1 MSRFVR
7 TVRSVVIAALSAG
20 GCIRAYGQSAPLM
33 GLGGPAPA
41 QQGGADQAQITGDGR
56 AEATLTMDVRKY
68 DFAGTR
74 AANRMYFPSSAVLS
88 STKPDGITKEPAYN
102 GTPKYATIPLGDGTP
117 DQFVIAIDE
126 ASGHEPK
133 IYLDLKGDG
142 DLTNGGAG
150 NWQTRIDSKTGGLPE
165 YEGTWTFSPGWKTP
179 AGGNTVGQYALNFYW
194 QPGRTQLNY
203 YNASARV
210 GTIALGGK
218 NYDVTL
224 LENDADGVF
233 NKLYDHSKPIVVG
246 DRPSRAVYLYL
257 DGDYYDIRGT
267 FPFAGMNYLA
277 TVTDDGSHL
286 TLAPTFRV
294 IQVPRPNMQVAAGV
308 GVGAMAPDFQAVQWN
323 PGQTKVDPSNRI
335 RLSDY
340 RGKVVVLDMWA
351 TWCGPCMKSIPHLS
365 KVAQAVAGQ
374 DVAVIALNSYDD
386 QVPFEYFANGKGKEY
401 KFILASDPAWRDD
414 DNTIAKKLYG
424 VSAIPA
430 TFVID
435 KNGKIV
441 DTISG
446 YSEGDTK
453 IEQDLKGLGVNIN

>member
-7 TVRSVVIAALSAG
+7 TVQSVVVAACSV
-20 GCIRAYGQSAPLM
+20 GCCISAYGQSAPLL
-33 GLGGPAPA
+33 GLGGTPPA
-41 QQGGADQAQITGDGR
+41 QQGGGDQPQITGDRR

-88 STKPDGITKEPAYN
+88 TTKPDGITKEPAYN
-102 GTPKYATIPLGDGTP
+102 GTPEYATISLGDGTP
-117 DQFVIAIDE
+117 NRFVIAVDE
-126 ASGHEPK
+126 APGHEPK
-133 IYLDLKGDG
+133 IYLDLNGDG
-142 DLTNGGAG
+142 DLTNDGTGD
-150 NWQTRIDSKTGGLPE
+150 WQKRIDSKTGGLPE
-165 YEGTWTFSPGWKTP
+165 YEGTWTFSPGWKTA
-179 AGGNTVGQYALNFYW
+179 AGGNEVGQYALNFYW

-210 GTIALGGK
+210 GKITLGGK
-218 NYDVTL
+218 DYDVTL
-224 LENDADGVF
+224 LENDADGNF
-233 NKLYDHSKPIVVG
+233 NKLYDHTKPIVAG
-246 DRPSRAVYLYL
+246 DHPSKPVWLYL

-294 IQVPRPNMQVAAGV
+294 IEVPRPNMQAAAAV
-308 GVGAMAPDFQAVQWN
+308 GAGAMAPDFQAIAWN
-323 PGQTKVDPSNRI
+323 PAQTKVDPANRF

-340 RGKVVVLDMWA
+340 RGKIVVLDMWA
-351 TWCGPCMKSIPHLS
+351 TWCGPCMRGIPHLS
-365 KVAQAVAGQ
+365 KVAQEVAGQ

-386 QVPFEYFANGKGKEY
+386 EVPFEYFANGKGKDY
-401 KFILASDPAWRDD
+401 KFILAADPAWRDD
-414 DNTIAKKLYG
+414 DKTIAKKLYG
-424 VSAIPA
+424 VTAIPA
-430 TFVID
+430 TFIID

-441 DTISG
+441 DAISG

-453 IEQDLKGLGVNIN
+453 IEQELKGLGVKID